1 MEYLLYDFET
11 NGLDAKNCGILQM
24 AVMREDET
32 VLFNQYTY
40 PYDGKIDAVEI
51 HGIDQK
57 KLKENNAIPT
67 YDFLKSLKEC
77 ILMQYGVER
86 PIYWIAYNNFGYDQI
101 VMESHFKRMEE
112 ELPPNWYFGDLY
124 PLMKEHFPKLVNH
137 KLKTVYEHIESSSEA
152 ISYHCALADT
162 QCLTKMMKY
171 VKTKGLED
179 QLHQKYVR
187 GSFHHPTILKSP
199 IGTLGGGG
207 IIPILKEKGI
217 HQIGDLYQMYLE
229 KGEEGT
235 KDYFSK
241 TLRLKY
247 GYQGMINQIQ
257 FIHQIQKIIGKRK
270 R

>member
-1 MEYLLYDFET
+1 MEYLFYDFET
-11 NGLDAKNCGILQM
+11 NGIDAKNCGILQM
-24 AVMREDET
+24 AVMKEDGT
-32 VLFNQYTY
+32 VLFNQYMY

-57 KLKENNAIPT
+57 KLVENNAIPS

-77 ILMQYGVER
+77 IQIQYGTEN
-86 PIYWIAYNNFGYDQI
+86 PIYWVAYNNFGYDQI

-112 ELPPNWYFGDLY
+112 DFPTNWYFGDLY
-124 PLMKEHFPKLVNH
+124 PFMKQHLPQLSSH
-137 KLKTVYEHIESSSEA
+137 KLKSVYEHIEPKNTG

-162 QCLTKMMKY
+162 TCLVRMMKY
-171 VKTKGLED
+171 VKSKGLEEHF
-179 QLHQKYVR
+179 HQKYIR
-187 GSFHHPTILKSP
+187 GSFHHTILKSP

-207 IIPILKEKGI
+207 IIPILQSKGL
-217 HQIGDLYQMYLE
+217 HQVNDLYQMFCE

-235 KDYFSK
+235 KSYFQK
-241 TLRLKY
+241 TLKLKY

-257 FIHQIQKIIGKRK
+257 WIHQFIKYAGKRK

>member
-1 MEYLLYDFET
+1 MEYLFYDFET

-24 AVMREDET
+24 AVMTEDEK

-57 KLKENNAIPT
+57 KLIENNAIPT

-77 ILMQYGVER
+77 IRMQYGDDK

-101 VMESHFKRMEE
+101 VMESHFKRMDEE
-112 ELPPNWYFGDLY
+112 VPLNWYFGDLY
-124 PLMKEHFPKLVNH
+124 PLMKEHFPKLQNH
-137 KLKTVYEHIESSSEA
+137 KLKTVYEHIESSSDA

-171 VKTKGLED
+171 VKTNGLED
-179 QLHQKYVR
+179 SLHQKYMR

-199 IGTLGGGG
+199 IGTIGGGG
-207 IIPILKEKGI
+207 IIPILQQKGI
-217 HQIGDLYQMYLE
+217 HQVEDLYKMYLE

-235 KDYFSK
+235 KDYFAK

-257 FIHQIQKIIGKRK
+257 FIQQMQKIIGKRK